1 MASAGISGLLAWNTN
16 GGGDLT
22 LKEKKKEVVVLPY
35 PLNGYDPT
43 LGGAGGGY
51 FGVPYVYMEQ
61 VEEVKDN

>member
-1 MASAGISGLLAWNTN
+1 M
-16 GGGDLT
+16 
-22 LKEKKKEVVVLPY
+22 KEKKKVVILPY

-61 VEEVKDN
+61 QVEEKDL

>member
-1 MASAGISGLLAWNTN
+1 M
-16 GGGDLT
+16 
-22 LKEKKKEVVVLPY
+22 KEKKKKVVILPY

-61 VEEVKDN
+61 QVEEKDL